1 MFAFYPVTARRDVVE
16 LEATDAGLDHLLAR
30 SVFSH
35 MIKKKSKIIFSLYC
49 ATSISEVN
57 GFSSM
62 LATFASN
69 NIASANELKSLMKV
83 QQP

>member
-1 MFAFYPVTARRDVVE
+1 MFAFYPVTARRDAVE
-16 LEATDAGLDHLLAR
+16 LEAADAGLDHLLVR
-30 SVFSH
+30 PVFSL
-35 MIKKKSKIIFSLYC
+35 MIKKKSKIILSLYR